1 MIALLFDSFF
11 ITEIDQPL
19 YNPIKVVWT
28 SSTELI
34 CMVKNYKNGCQLCFD
49 HSQNQ
54 IYKSKCPSSLCC
66 TPCLPALPLILLSP
80 SGSAFFYL

>member
-54 IYKSKCPSSLCC
+54 NVLLPSAALRVCPPFPSSFSL
-66 TPCLPALPLILLSP
+66 LAALLFSISERD
-80 SGSAFFYL
+80 